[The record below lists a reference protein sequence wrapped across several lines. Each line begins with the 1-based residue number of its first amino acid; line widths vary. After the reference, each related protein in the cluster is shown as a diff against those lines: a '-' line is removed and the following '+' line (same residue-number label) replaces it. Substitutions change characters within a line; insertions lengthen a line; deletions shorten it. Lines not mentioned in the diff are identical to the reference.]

1 MSGETANVFTN
12 TNVLPKYVVDE
23 TLKRARTEDGSAIRV
38 TATNSTDLSPVTD
51 ALGTTEDADTDPTV
65 IGLLK
70 NISSTNSTD
79 LSPVTDTLGT
89 TEDLSTDNTVIGLLK
104 SIASKLQ

>member
-1 MSGETANVFTN
+1 MSDYNRPVNGV
-12 TNVLPKYVVDE
+12 VPKLVEDIS
-23 TLKRARTEDGSAIRV
+23 LKRTRVETEDGEAIRV
-38 TATNSTDLSPVTD
+38 
-51 ALGTTEDADTDPTV
+51 E
-65 IGLLK
+65 
-70 NISSTNSTD
+70 STNSTD

>member
-1 MSGETANVFTN
+1 MSDYQRPFNGV
-12 TNVLPKYVVDE
+12 VPKLVSDIN
-23 TLKRARTEDGSAIRV
+23 LKRVRIETEDGDAIRV
-38 TATNSTDLSPVTD
+38 AG
-51 ALGTTEDADTDPTV
+51 A
-65 IGLLK
+65 
-70 NISSTNSTD
+70 NSTD

>member
-1 MSGETANVFTN
+1 MSEATTGLFNTAPVFPRL
-12 TNVLPKYVVDE
+12 VLDE

-38 TATNSTDLSPVTD
+38 TA
-51 ALGTTEDADTDPTV
+51 
-65 IGLLK
+65 
-70 NISSTNSTD
+70 TNSTD

>member
-1 MSGETANVFTN
+1 MSEYQRPFNGV
-12 TNVLPKYVVDE
+12 VPKLVSDVN
-23 TLKRARTEDGSAIRV
+23 LKRVRIETDDGDAIRV
-38 TATNSTDLSPVTD
+38 
-51 ALGTTEDADTDPTV
+51 E
-65 IGLLK
+65 
-70 NISSTNSTD
+70 STNSVD

>member
-1 MSGETANVFTN
+1 MVGLALLVPISEIKVKFFSIIILYTLEMSNYQRPDNGV
-12 TNVLPKYVVDE
+12 VPKLVSDIN
-23 TLKRARTEDGSAIRV
+23 LKRVRIETDDGDAIRV
-38 TATNSTDLSPVTD
+38 
-51 ALGTTEDADTDPTV
+51 E
-65 IGLLK
+65 
-70 NISSTNSTD
+70 STNSTD